1 MIGNEFAGLYYQA
14 PRPQL
19 YIIVHSFNG
28 SSKDSILKHD
38 PKTITAM
45 APTSTALTTKVESGS
60 PYQLNPE
67 QTLKASKALLKHMKD
82 TETEASTTE
91 KKNLLDEADEDET
104 TSPIWLTLST
114 KKHIVD
120 KTRLKPSK
128 IALPHP
134 LNTSTTQTICL
145 ITADPQRTYKDIVAS
160 PAFPSALAARITKVV
175 GIKKIRAKHAQYETQ
190 RKLKAE
196 HDIFLADDRIITSLP
211 KLLGKT
217 IYKGSKRP
225 IPISISAPVPKT
237 DGKRIKAAKEEK
249 RDAASAQAIAK
260 EIEKALSG
268 TVVNLSASS
277 STAVKI
283 GFSNWSAEELAENAQ
298 AVADALIEKHVP
310 AKWRGVKGLHI
321 KGERTAA
328 LPIWLADELWA
339 DEADVITEEK
349 AEQVKLANVGKKRK
363 AVAAAVEEEVVA
375 EGTRVKGKKQKL
387 LVESNDDK
395 LDKEISER
403 KETLRKQKEEAAKDV
418 VDEVPK
424 ASKKPKSKSK
434 KGKAVAV

>member
-1 MIGNEFAGLYYQA
+1 
-14 PRPQL
+14 
-19 YIIVHSFNG
+19 
-28 SSKDSILKHD
+28 
-38 PKTITAM
+38 M

-60 PYQLNPE
+60 PYQLNHE

-82 TETEASTTE
+82 TETEVSTTTE
-91 KKNLLDEADEDET
+91 KKNLLDEADDDET
-104 TSPIWLTLST
+104 TSP
-114 KKHIVD
+114 
-120 KTRLKPSK
+120 PSK

-134 LNTSTTQTICL
+134 LNTSSTQTICL

-175 GIKKIRAKHAQYETQ
+175 GIKKIRAKHSQYEAQ

-217 IYKGSKRP
+217 MYKGGSKRP

-237 DGKRIKAAKEEK
+237 DGKRIKAAKGEEEK

-283 GFSNWSAEELAENAQ
+283 GFSNWDAEKLAENAQ
-298 AVADALIEKHVP
+298 AVAEALIEKHVP
-310 AKWRGVKGLHI
+310 AKWRGVRGLHI

-339 DEADVITEEK
+339 DEADVISEEK

-363 AVAAAVEEEVVA
+363 A
-375 EGTRVKGKKQKL
+375 
-387 LVESNDDK
+387 
-395 LDKEISER
+395 
-403 KETLRKQKEEAAKDV
+403 
-418 VDEVPK
+418 
-424 ASKKPKSKSK
+424 
-434 KGKAVAV
+434 

>member
-1 MIGNEFAGLYYQA
+1 
-14 PRPQL
+14 
-19 YIIVHSFNG
+19 
-28 SSKDSILKHD
+28 
-38 PKTITAM
+38 M
-45 APTSTALTTKVESGS
+45 APNSTALTTKVESGS
-60 PYQLNPE
+60 PYQLNHE

-82 TETEASTTE
+82 TETEVSTTTE
-91 KKNLLDEADEDET
+91 KKNLLDEADDDET
-104 TSPIWLTLST
+104 SSPIWLTLST

-134 LNTSTTQTICL
+134 LNTSSTQTICL

-175 GIKKIRAKHAQYETQ
+175 GIKKIRAKHSQYEAQ
-190 RKLKAE
+190 RKLKSE

-217 IYKGSKRP
+217 MYKGGSKRP

-237 DGKRIKAAKEEK
+237 DGKRIKAAKGEEEK
-249 RDAASAQAIAK
+249 RDAASGQAIAK

-283 GFSNWSAEELAENAQ
+283 GFSNWDAAKLAENAQ
-298 AVADALIEKHVP
+298 AVAEALIEKHVP
-310 AKWRGVKGLHI
+310 AKWRGVRGLHI

-339 DEADVITEEK
+339 DEADVISEEK
-349 AEQVKLANVGKKRK
+349 AEQIKLANVGKKRK
-363 AVAAAVEEEVVA
+363 AVAVVAAADEEEVVA

-395 LDKEISER
+395 LDKEIRER

-424 ASKKPKSKSK
+424 ASKKSKSKSK

>member
-1 MIGNEFAGLYYQA
+1 
-14 PRPQL
+14 
-19 YIIVHSFNG
+19 
-28 SSKDSILKHD
+28 
-38 PKTITAM
+38 M

-60 PYQLNPE
+60 PYQLSPE

-82 TETEASTTE
+82 AETEVSTTTE
-91 KKNLLDEADEDET
+91 KKNLLSDADDDET

-120 KTRLKPSK
+120 KKRLKPSK

-134 LNTSTTQTICL
+134 LNTTSTQTICL

-160 PAFPSALAARITKVV
+160 PAFPPALAARITKVV
-175 GIKKIRAKHAQYETQ
+175 GIKKIRAKHSQYEAQ

-196 HDIFLADDRIITSLP
+196 HDIFLADDRIITALP

-217 IYKGSKRP
+217 LYKGSKRP
-225 IPISISAPVPKT
+225 IPISISAPVPKS
-237 DGKRIKAAKEEK
+237 DGKRIKAAKGEDEK
-249 RDAASAQAIAK
+249 RDAASAPAIAK

-268 TVVNLSASS
+268 TVVNLSASA

-283 GFSNWSAEELAENAQ
+283 GFSNWDAEMLAGNAQ
-298 AVADALIEKHVP
+298 AVAEALIEKHVP
-310 AKWRGVKGLHI
+310 AKWRGVRGVHI

-339 DEADVITEEK
+339 DEADVISEEK

-363 AVAAAVEEEVVA
+363 AVAAAAAGEEEVVA

-387 LVESNDDK
+387 LAESNDDK
-395 LDKEISER
+395 LDKEIGER

-424 ASKKPKSKSK
+424 ASKKSKSK

>member
-1 MIGNEFAGLYYQA
+1 
-14 PRPQL
+14 
-19 YIIVHSFNG
+19 
-28 SSKDSILKHD
+28 
-38 PKTITAM
+38 
-45 APTSTALTTKVESGS
+45 
-60 PYQLNPE
+60 
-67 QTLKASKALLKHMKD
+67 LKASKALLKYMKD
-82 TETEASTTE
+82 TAKEASTTVE
-91 KKNLLDEADEDET
+91 KKSLLEDADEDE

-120 KTRLKPSK
+120 KKRLKPSR

-134 LNTSTTQTICL
+134 LNTTTTSTICL

-175 GIKKIRAKHAQYETQ
+175 GIKKIRAKHSQYEAQ

-196 HDIFLADDRIITSLP
+196 HDIFLADDRIITGLP

-217 IYKGSKRP
+217 MYKGGSKRP

-237 DGKRIKAAKEEK
+237 KGKRIKRAKGEEQQ
-249 RDAASAQAIAK
+249 DAASPQAIAK

-268 TVVNLSASS
+268 TVVHLSPSA

-283 GFSNWSAEELAENAQ
+283 GYSNWEPEKLAANVE
-298 AVADALIEKHVP
+298 AVANALIEKHVP
-310 AKWRGVKGLHI
+310 QKWRGVRGLHI

-328 LPIWLADELWA
+328 LPIWLADELWS

-349 AEQVKLANVGKKRK
+349 AEQIKMANVGKKRK
-363 AVAAAVEEEVVA
+363 AVEEVEVVA

-387 LVESNDDK
+387 LGESNDDK
-395 LDKEISER
+395 LDKEIAAR
-403 KETLRKQKEEAAKDV
+403 KEKLRKQKEEAAKDV

-424 ASKKPKSKSK
+424 ASKKSK